1 MVKAASPGSLA
12 AVSPSPAERLAGL
25 RGELARRGVDGFL
38 VPRGDEH
45 QGEYVPAAAERLA
58 WLTGFKGS
66 AGFACVL
73 LDEAAIFVDG
83 RYTLQV
89 GREVDVSIF
98 TPRHVTDEPLA
109 AWLEERLKPGQRL
122 AYDPWP
128 HTEEQVRRLERPVT
142 ALGASLAALDGNPI
156 DAVWTDRPA
165 PPQIGRPHV

>member
-1 MVKAASPGSLA
+1 MATYASQGSRVASRVPADRLA
-12 AVSPSPAERLAGL
+12 AL
-25 RGELARRGVDGFL
+25 RRDLSRRGVEGFL
-38 VPRGDEH
+38 IPRGDEH

-89 GREVDVSIF
+89 GQEVDVSLF

-109 AWLEERLKPGQRL
+109 AWLEERLKPGQ
-122 AYDPWP
+122 
-128 HTEEQVRRLERPVT
+128 
-142 ALGASLAALDGNPI
+142 
-156 DAVWTDRPA
+156 
-165 PPQIGRPHV
+165 IGRAWCRERGGEDV